1 LDLLVLTHGSGG
13 VEGGVE
19 GVASGENLN
28 ALGQDGDGA
37 HLLGDQGALF
47 VAEDGEVLDEVVS
60 EALSHTSSGTG
71 GVLKLSDREGHGGE
85 SLVHFREESSGTLHL
100 EHVLLVELTLEDGAS
115 SLVFLGD
122 TFATGNVN
130 VESDDISSLEGPL
143 VNLLSRGLFLDDS
156 FVRVDAVLEDL
167 VGEDGLNGV
176 NLESLTNARNSS
188 SHVHVGVADT
198 DSTLGSE
205 LGGVA
210 GNSDIILNSRNLV
223 GLGGADDAGLG
234 GVRSPAINVASSH
247 NFSNIAVSELD
258 GLILEGRVVAHNV
271 VH

>member
-1 LDLLVLTHGSGG
+1 
-13 VEGGVE
+13 
-19 GVASGENLN
+19 
-28 ALGQDGDGA
+28 
-37 HLLGDQGALF
+37 
-47 VAEDGEVLDEVVS
+47 
-60 EALSHTSSGTG
+60 
-71 GVLKLSDREGHGGE
+71 
-85 SLVHFREESSGTLHL
+85 
-100 EHVLLVELTLEDGAS
+100 
-115 SLVFLGD
+115 
-122 TFATGNVN
+122 
-130 VESDDISSLEGPL
+130 
-143 VNLLSRGLFLDDS
+143 
-156 FVRVDAVLEDL
+156 

-247 NFSNIAVSELD
+247 T
-258 GLILEGRVVAHNV
+258 
-271 VH
+271 